1 MRIQIYEK
9 KYFLHCLNIYI
20 NSKKLLREKNKKENN
35 LSNSISKEFEIYKNI
50 TIENVENIIKEMKRN
65 GLEIKEEDLE
75 DFEIEKIKD
84 YIENKIKY
92 IYDKKDENFNEED
105 KNKIIKYFEDNE
117 EFILFFL

>member
-20 NSKKLLREKNKKENN
+20 NSKKLLREKNKEENN

-50 TIENVENIIKEMKRN
+50 TIKNVENIIKEIKRN
-65 GLEIKEEDLE
+65 VLEIKAEDLE
-75 DFEIEKIKD
+75 DFQIEKNKD
-84 YIENKIKY
+84 YIEKKIKY
-92 IYDKKDENFNEED
+92 IYDKKNENFNEED